1 MLHLLINGYS
11 LLVLIAVVLSWVR
24 VSPDHPLRQVTDR
37 TVEPVLDRIRRV
49 LPNMGGIDFSPW
61 VLLIG
66 LRLLESL
73 LHSGL

>member
-24 VSPDHPLRQVTDR
+24 VAPDHPLRQVTDR

-49 LPNMGGIDFSPW
+49 LPDMGGIDFSPW

-66 LRLLESL
+66 LRLLDRL
-73 LHSGL
+73 LYSGL